1 MVGTGVLVLAPYLF
15 DIVLQGRYDDG
26 LAVLPLTFVYCTWFS
41 LFIVAQNYLWVSEK
55 GKFTACVLA
64 IGLIT
69 NIVLNSIMIPYFG
82 LYGAVYATASA
93 NGVILVLNLLLN
105 WRFGARPDRG
115 IWLVALSPMV
125 LLLPV
130 QMCLFAAAVILIL
143 CARSCLLYTSPSPRD
158 LSTSRMPSSA

>member
-1 MVGTGVLVLAPYLF
+1 
-15 DIVLQGRYDDG
+15 
-26 LAVLPLTFVYCTWFS
+26 
-41 LFIVAQNYLWVSEK
+41 
-55 GKFTACVLA
+55 
-64 IGLIT
+64 
-69 NIVLNSIMIPYFG
+69 MIPYFG

-93 NGVILVLNLLLN
+93 NGVILMLNLLLN

-143 CARSCLLYTSPSPRD
+143 CARSSLLITSEEREEIENLFQSCIGKLTNR
-158 LSTSRMPSSA
+158 R